1 MGYPIKKENIDGI
14 IVHRSKI
21 YVSKSKGVLKRLLNY
36 FSFVLSSIRIS
47 NKLSKTDYVICE
59 SPPLFLGISA
69 LYLSRRLNAKL
80 IFNVSDLWPE
90 SAEKLDIVNN
100 NFFLNLAYR
109 LEKYL
114 YEKSFLVTGQTQGIV
129 ANINKRFPNIPT
141 LWLPN
146 GIDKEVYEVPENKD
160 WITEYGIEGKKSLCL
175 RRNYWSCSRFRC
187 HY

>member
-1 MGYPIKKENIDGI
+1 M
-14 IVHRSKI
+14 
-21 YVSKSKGVLKRLLNY
+21 
-36 FSFVLSSIRIS
+36 
-47 NKLSKTDYVICE
+47 ICE

-100 NFFLNLAYR
+100 KFFLNLAYK
-109 LEKYL
+109 LEKYCIQ
-114 YEKSFLVTGQTQGIV
+114 KSFLVTGQTQGIV

-146 GIDKEVYEVPENKD
+146 GIDKEVYDVAENKD
-160 WITEYGIEGKKSLCL
+160 WIIEYE
-175 RRNYWSCSRFRC
+175 
-187 HY
+187 